1 MSMIVVLKTEMKG
14 KFRNRKLRRQGPA
27 LVA

>member
-1 MSMIVVLKTEMKG
+1 MSMIAALKTEMNG

-27 LVA
+27 IKK